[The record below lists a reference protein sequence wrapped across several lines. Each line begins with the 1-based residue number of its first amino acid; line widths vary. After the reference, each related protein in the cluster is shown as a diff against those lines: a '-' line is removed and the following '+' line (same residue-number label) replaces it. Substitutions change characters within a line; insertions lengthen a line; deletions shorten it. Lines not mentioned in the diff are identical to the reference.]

1 MPTSFSLLPGYLSA
15 HAASQQR
22 PGLISVSDLKVGDV
36 LLCWPEHPD
45 FAQRRIQSATG
56 SKYVHAAIVMSETP
70 AYAAEVGFGLDM
82 FRKKSLRRTA
92 ISDLVARYGH
102 VTVLRHPDAWQDSS
116 ALRLRRFIARQL
128 GRTRYRALK
137 ALRVEKRGRAREKNQ
152 LALLDG
158 YFAGSSKPRA
168 SKSAYF
174 CSEFVIECFME
185 GGYLHESAAVIYCA
199 EDTSPGR
206 LARDNT
212 FGFPVGYLTNTNAY
226 VVPDADPYRC
236 QTRFGVMFPS
246 MKTRRGLRRAKLV
259 HGHWP
264 K

>member
-1 MPTSFSLLPGYLSA
+1 MASSFPVHRGYLPA
-15 HAASQQR
+15 HAAAQQR
-22 PGLISVSDLKVGDV
+22 PGAISVADIKVGDV

-70 AYAAEVGFGLDM
+70 TYAAEVGFGLDM
-82 FRKKSLRRTA
+82 LTKKSLRRTA

-102 VTVLRHPDAWQDSS
+102 VTVLRHPDAWPRSS
-116 ALRLRRFIARQL
+116 VLRLRRFIARRL
-128 GRTRYRALK
+128 GRTRYRPFK
-137 ALRVEKRGRAREKNQ
+137 ALRVEKRGRDREKNQ
-152 LALLDG
+152 LALLDN

-174 CSEFVIECFME
+174 CSEFVFECFME
-185 GGYLHESAAVIYCA
+185 GGYLHESAAVVYCA

-212 FGFPVGYLTNTNAY
+212 FGFPVGYLTNSNAY
-226 VVPDADPYRC
+226 VVPAGDPYRC

-246 MKTRRGLRRAKLV
+246 IEPVIAMDDERGLRVSR
-259 HGHWP
+259 
-264 K
+264 